1 MNLCLPEAWENF
13 PQGLVLFVKNGGKS
27 QREKSQESKCN
38 VTIMTQSSIEFTKD
52 WRLRENIENK
62 IREEYPVKLFLP
74 AEG

>member
-1 MNLCLPEAWENF
+1 MDDANEKTK
-13 PQGLVLFVKNGGKS
+13 LF
-27 QREKSQESKCN
+27 CN
-38 VTIMTQSSIEFTKD
+38 YTQSSIEFTKD